1 MKHPIQQI
9 IDITYGTINS
19 FADDMK
25 ITRQTAAKFYKKPD
39 LMRYAHV
46 RKLCKRS
53 KQPIEKFL
61 DKVAK
66 QLGEELP

>member
-9 IDITYGTINS
+9 IDITYGTINA

-25 ITRQTAAKFYKKPD
+25 ITRQTGYKFYKNPD

-46 RKLCKRS
+46 RKLCNRS

-66 QLGEELP
+66 KIGEELP